1 MLIESIDNVRNIGI
15 IAHIDAGKTT
25 TTERFLYYAGIT
37 HKLGEVHDGEATMDF
52 RVDERERGIT
62 ISSAA
67 ITFLWSGYQINLIDT
82 PGHVDF
88 TAEVERS
95 LRVLDGAVVVFSGVE
110 GVEPQS
116 ETVWHQANQ
125 YEIPRIAFINK
136 LDRVG
141 ADHER
146 VLEQIH
152 EMLTPNAQL
161 LNIPYGLEDQL
172 QGVIDLIQMKWVAF
186 EQSSL
191 GRELVLREVPD
202 DMRDAAEAARE
213 KLIEK
218 VAENVES
225 LADKYLAEQP
235 IGNEELIAGIR
246 QATIEGTFVP
256 VMCGAALRNTGVQPV
271 IDGVCQY
278 LPAPHER
285 PGVVGLDP
293 ASQQQITR
301 RPAPDEPF
309 AAFVFKVVAAP
320 NADINWLRVYSGSLG
335 NDERCYNPRTKTR
348 LRLRRLLRLRADRSE
363 SVERADCGAIL
374 AVPGLKDVSTG
385 DSLCAPDHPI
395 LFEQISFP
403 ETVVSAAVE
412 ARTTADRDKLIDI
425 VHRLEREDPTFRSH
439 VDEETGELILSG
451 MGELHLE
458 IIRDRMQRDFNVTA
472 RFGRPRVSYRETVR
486 GAAEAQ
492 AVFDKRVGDAQLY
505 GKASV
510 RLEPR
515 PRKSGDRSV
524 PPVEV
529 DAGACSHL
537 PPDQLEEV
545 ISLLR
550 NSCEAGGSFG
560 YPVVDARVSV
570 VSLEIGD
577 APDPRVPIGAALSMA
592 MRNAFA
598 EVESV
603 VLEPIMRIE
612 VRVPEDYLGVVVKD
626 LSARRAEIQQ
636 TGLMGNFA
644 FVRGYTPLAEM
655 FGYSTDLRSITQGRG
670 NFSMEPFDYAP
681 VPDHIRDRDH
691 TSLG

>member
-1 MLIESIDNVRNIGI
+1 MLLESIENVRNIGI

-67 ITFLWSGYQINLIDT
+67 ITFLWNGYQINLIDT

-116 ETVWHQANQ
+116 ETVWHQADQ
-125 YEIPRIAFINK
+125 YRIPRVAFVNK

-146 VLEQIH
+146 VLGQIH
-152 EMLTPNAQL
+152 EMLTGNAQFVNL
-161 LNIPYGLEDQL
+161 PYGLEDQL
-172 QGVIDLIQMKWVAF
+172 HGVIDLIEMKWIAF

-191 GRELVLREVPD
+191 GRELELREVPED
-202 DMRDAAEAARE
+202 VRATAEAARE
-213 KLIEK
+213 KLVEA
-218 VAENVES
+218 VAENVEA
-225 LADKYLAEQP
+225 LADKYLNEDP
-235 IGNEELIAGIR
+235 ISNDELRAGVR
-246 QATIEGTFVP
+246 EATVNHGFVP
-256 VMCGAALRNTGVQPV
+256 VMCGAALRNAGVQPV
-271 IDGVCQY
+271 IDGVCRY
-278 LPAPHER
+278 LPAPNQR
-285 PGVVGLDP
+285 PDVEGLDP
-293 ASQQQITR
+293 KSHDPVHR
-301 RPAPDEPF
+301 HPVPDEPF

-320 NADINWLRVYSGSLG
+320 NADINWLRVYSGSLTT
-335 NDERCYNPRTKTR
+335 EQRCYNPRTGTR

-363 SVERADCGAIL
+363 AVDRADCGAIL
-374 AVPGLKDVSTG
+374 AVPGLKEVSTG
-385 DSLCAPDHPI
+385 DTLCDPEHPI
-395 LFEQISFP
+395 SFEKITFP

-412 ARTTADRDKLIDI
+412 ARTSADRDKLLDI
-425 VHRLEREDPTFRSH
+425 VSRLEREDPTFRSH

-458 IIRDRMQRDFNVTA
+458 VIRDRMERDFNVSA

-486 GAAEAQ
+486 TPAEGE
-492 AVFDKRVGDAQLY
+492 AVFDKRVGEAALY
-505 GKASV
+505 GKARV

-515 PRKSGDRSV
+515 PREAGDRSV

-529 DAGACSHL
+529 DVSACRDL
-537 PPDQLEEV
+537 TPPQLEEV
-545 ISLLR
+545 TALLR
-550 NSCEAGGSFG
+550 NGCEAGGSFG
-560 YPVVDARVSV
+560 YPVVDVRASV
-570 VSLEIGD
+570 VSLEVED
-577 APDPRVPIGAALSMA
+577 APDPMVPIGAALSMA
-592 MRNAFA
+592 LRHAFQ
-598 EVESV
+598 EVEAV

-636 TGLMGNFA
+636 TGLLGNFA
-644 FVRGYTPLAEM
+644 LVRGFTPLAEM
-655 FGYSTDLRSITQGRG
+655 FGYSTDLRSLTQGRG
-670 NFSMEPFDYAP
+670 NFSMEPYDYAP

-691 TSLG
+691 TALG

>member
-1 MLIESIDNVRNIGI
+1 MLIESIENVRNIGI

-37 HKLGEVHDGEATMDF
+37 HKLGEVHNGEATMDF

-67 ITFLWSGYQINLIDT
+67 ITFLWNGYQVNLIDT

-116 ETVWHQANQ
+116 ETVWHQADQ
-125 YEIPRIAFINK
+125 YGIPRIAFINK
-136 LDRVG
+136 LDRIG

-152 EMLTPNAQL
+152 QLLTPNAQL
-161 LNIPYGLEDQL
+161 LNIPYGLEDHL

-191 GRELVLREVPD
+191 GRELELREVPED
-202 DMRDAAEAARE
+202 VRAAAEAARE
-213 KLIEK
+213 RLIEK

-235 IGNEELIAGIR
+235 ITEAELLDGVR
-246 QATIEGTFVP
+246 QATINGKFVP

-271 IDGVCQY
+271 IDGVCRF
-278 LPAPHER
+278 LPAPNER
-285 PGVVGLDP
+285 PEVVGLDP
-293 ASQQQITR
+293 ATHDRVTR
-301 RPAPDEPF
+301 RPVPDEPF

-335 NDERCYNPRTKTR
+335 SDERCYNPRTKTR

-363 SVERADCGAIL
+363 AVERADCGAIL
-374 AVPGLKDVSTG
+374 AVPGLKDVVTG
-385 DSLCAPDHPI
+385 DTLCAPDHPI
-395 LFEQISFP
+395 LFEKISFP

-458 IIRDRMQRDFNVTA
+458 VIRDRMQRDFNVTA

-486 GAAEAQ
+486 GAAEGE

-505 GKASV
+505 SEARV

-515 PRKSGDRSV
+515 PRDAGDRSV

-529 DAGACSHL
+529 DAQACAHL
-537 PPDQLEEV
+537 PADQLEEV
-545 ISLLR
+545 ESLLR

-560 YPVVDARVSV
+560 YPVVDVRVSV
-570 VSLEIGD
+570 VSLQVGD

-592 MRNAFA
+592 MRHAFSD
-598 EVESV
+598 VEAV

-636 TGLMGNFA
+636 TGLLGNFA
-644 FVRGYTPLAEM
+644 VVRGFTPLAEM
-655 FGYSTDLRSITQGRG
+655 FGYSTDLRSLTQGRG
-670 NFSMEPFDYAP
+670 NFSMEPYDYAP